1 MNRENFDYVQQSIGY
16 EFTNPKLLIQAF
28 TRKSYSAENPE
39 SLNNEV
45 LEFYG
50 DEILDF
56 YVTRQ
61 MYSET
66 AKLTERGFESERTED
81 ELTKMKSFVVNKD
94 TLSLCISNFGFEKF
108 LIAGKSDIQ
117 NKAKESKSV
126 REDLFEAIIG
136 AVAVDSNW
144 DYEKLD
150 KVCCEMLKMITRN
163 GYLYVLLD
171 TKARKLGYG
180 GLVLCPPRHPI
191 YKSGDFSFRTDFH
204 PFAMRYECG
213 GFSHSTKN
221 LETGLNDYEIR
232 IAPLSFRGH
241 GNTVYQAFLNT
252 CSIAYK
258 FLCKEEIK
266 RTIKTIDFENPVS
279 TLRELAQKE
288 IIVEPGYHFSEYH
301 DTDGN
306 PIWRCSVYLEG
317 FESPFT
323 AESKSKKEVKQLAA
337 SYALKSLV
345 ETEELPNE

>member
-1 MNRENFDYVQQSIGY
+1 MDIENFDYVQQSIGY

-144 DYEKLD
+144 DYAKLD
-150 KVCCEMLKMITRN
+150 KVCREMLKMITRN
-163 GYLYVLLD
+163 GYLHILLIE
-171 TKARKLGYG
+171 KAKKLGYG
-180 GLVLCPPRHPI
+180 EPALCPPI
-191 YKSGDFSFRTDFH
+191 YRNIDFSSVLLQ
-204 PFAMRYECG
+204 PFAAYYESRITG
-213 GFSHSTKN
+213 HSTKN
-221 LETGLNDYEIR
+221 PETGLNDYEIR

-279 TLRELAQKE
+279 TLHELAQKE
-288 IIVEPGYHFSEYH
+288 IIAEPGYHFSEYH

-345 ETEELPNE
+345 ETEELSNE